1 MSEPAERSEA
11 GDQARVSVTVRVPI
25 ETAFELFTGQIDR
38 WWRRGPR
45 FRQAGAAGGFVHIEP
60 GVGGRIFESID
71 HEGGAGVF
79 EIGRISAWDP
89 PNRFVFSWRN
99 ANFAPNETTE
109 VEVNFRDTRG
119 NTTVEVTHRGWSGL
133 PRDHPARHGL
143 HGAAFARMI
152 GLWWADQMSSLRQLA
167 EPASDSARRAGRS

>member
-1 MSEPAERSEA
+1 MSQPTERAEA
-11 GDQARVSVTVRVPI
+11 GDQVRVSVMVRVPI
-25 ETAFELFTGQIDR
+25 ESAFELFTGEIDR

-45 FRQAGAAGGFVHIEP
+45 FRHAGAASGFVHIEP

-71 HEGGAGVF
+71 HEDGASVF

-99 ANFAPNETTE
+99 ANFGPETTE

-119 NTTVEVTHRGWSGL
+119 NTTVEVTHRGWSSL
-133 PRDHPARHGL
+133 PHDHPVRHGL

-152 GLWWADQMSSLRQLA
+152 GLWWGDQMSSLRQLGDGEA
-167 EPASDSARRAGRS
+167 DSARRV